1 MSSDIPVM
9 TTYIRNP
16 AVAATEIDAETFLVE
31 PEEGEVFYL
40 DEISSALW
48 RFLTEARSED
58 DIVETFAAAFPDT
71 DRAQM
76 TGRIALPAKRQRH
89 MCRSAPVYPAYDPGS
104 D

>member
-1 MSSDIPVM
+1 MSNDTPAT

-48 RFLTEARSED
+48 RFLTRWYSHAMWKNPSSLCAGKKPGAIRFRSPYGSFS
-58 DIVETFAAAFPDT
+58 TP
-71 DRAQM
+71 
-76 TGRIALPAKRQRH
+76 GRIL
-89 MCRSAPVYPAYDPGS
+89 PGS
-104 D
+104 